1 MADNGLNNF
10 NFSFSYAQNARK
22 ELQEIHSS
30 LNDRISNI
38 VDSEKFFIN
47 GFPVIKNLVHLNP
60 SKSDLKRL
68 SKALDRLGDLM
79 EAFQEIDKKLTTMTT
94 LSEDPSWFA
103 WACGDF
109 AQEIDQGLESLLNNK
124 E

>member
-1 MADNGLNNF
+1 MADDSLKSF

-30 LNDRISNI
+30 LNDRINNI

-47 GFPVIKNLVHLNP
+47 GFPVIKNLIHLNP
-60 SKSDLKRL
+60 TKNDLKKL
-68 SKALDRLGDLM
+68 AKAMDRLGDLI

-109 AQEIDQGLESLLNNK
+109 AQEIDQGLESLLNS
-124 E
+124 EE

>member
-10 NFSFSYAQNARK
+10 NFSFSYAQNTRK